1 MCREGRYH
9 ICYVPQKDMMILVKD
24 SIFETNSGHA
34 TAETYAVCNMVMKLP
49 FLIEEE
55 NYSEEHMFCC
65 FLQ

>member
-1 MCREGRYH
+1 
-9 ICYVPQKDMMILVKD
+9 MILVKD